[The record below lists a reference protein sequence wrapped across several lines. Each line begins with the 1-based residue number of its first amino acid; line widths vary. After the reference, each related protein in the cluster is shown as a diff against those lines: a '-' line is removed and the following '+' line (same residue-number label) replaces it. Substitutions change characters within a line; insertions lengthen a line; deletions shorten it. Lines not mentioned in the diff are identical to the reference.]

1 MGGRTERGTSERG
14 KAGLVRRAILYKS
27 LPSQKRFHKSKAR
40 FKGFSGPIGS
50 GKSQALVQEAIRL
63 SYVNPGRLGL
73 IGAPTYPML
82 RDATLTQVT
91 EVLRDN
97 DLPFEFNKSEFVVT
111 MKDTGSK
118 IVMRSL
124 DDFERLR
131 GTNLAWFGIDELS
144 YCQEEAWTRLEG
156 RLRDPKAR
164 ELCGF
169 GVWTPKG
176 FDWVYRRFIAE
187 PVAGYE
193 VIKAKPY
200 ENRFILDRVP
210 DFYDRLKSSYDVRFF
225 EQEVLGTYL
234 NISADTVY
242 SSFDRAVHVKPLTV
256 HTRLPVFWALD
267 FNIDPMCSIV
277 AQRRGDEIHVL
288 DEIQLHRAS
297 TEDACTEFI
306 NRYGN
311 HPSGVSIYGDA
322 SGLTM
327 QTTSGVS
334 DYKIIQAVLRR
345 EGIEQANFRVR
356 RSNPAVRGRI
366 GLVNAKLK
374 SAAGEVA
381 IYIDP
386 KCKELIKDMEEV
398 SYQKDSLSIDK
409 MTDHRRTHMS
419 DALGYLVWQEMEV
432 NNTVGPQ
439 GQRLI

>member
-1 MGGRTERGTSERG
+1 M
-14 KAGLVRRAILYKS
+14 
-27 LPSQKRFHKSKAR
+27 
-40 FKGFSGPIGS
+40 
-50 GKSQALVQEAIRL
+50 
-63 SYVNPGRLGL
+63 
-73 IGAPTYPML
+73 
-82 RDATLTQVT
+82 
-91 EVLRDN
+91 
-97 DLPFEFNKSEFVVT
+97 
-111 MKDTGSK
+111 
-118 IVMRSL
+118 
-124 DDFERLR
+124 
-131 GTNLAWFGIDELS
+131 
-144 YCQEEAWTRLEG
+144 
-156 RLRDPKAR
+156 
-164 ELCGF
+164 
-169 GVWTPKG
+169 
-176 FDWVYRRFIAE
+176 
-187 PVAGYE
+187 
-193 VIKAKPY
+193 
-200 ENRFILDRVP
+200 
-210 DFYDRLKSSYDVRFF
+210 
-225 EQEVLGTYL
+225 GTYL
-234 NISADTVY
+234 NIAADSVY

-306 NRYGN
+306 NRYGA
-311 HPSGVSIYGDA
+311 HASGVSIYGDA

-334 DYKIIQAVLRR
+334 DYKIIQAVFKR
-345 EGIEQANFRVR
+345 EGLEEVNFRVR

-374 SAAGEVA
+374 SAGGEVA

-398 SYQKDSLSIDK
+398 AYQKDSLSIDK

-419 DALGYLVWQEMEV
+419 DALGYLVYQEMEV